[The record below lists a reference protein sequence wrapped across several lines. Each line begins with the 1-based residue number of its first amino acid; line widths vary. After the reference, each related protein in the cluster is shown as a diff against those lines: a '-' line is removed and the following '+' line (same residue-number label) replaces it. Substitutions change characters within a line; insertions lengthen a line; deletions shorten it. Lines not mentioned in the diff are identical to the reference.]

1 MFGGSFL
8 TFIRIGWGV
17 VTAVFVILM
26 IWKSVIGV
34 PEDSFVIFRAA
45 QRQAE
50 SQHQA
55 IVARVDRL
63 TRLAKYC
70 GFVPADTHLFA
81 TSLGL
86 LLISGAVW
94 VYRGIVAVN
103 GGRTP

>member
-1 MFGGSFL
+1 VCGASFL
-8 TFIRIGWGV
+8 TFIWIGWSV
-17 VTAVFVILM
+17 VTPAFVVLM

-34 PEDSFVIFRAA
+34 SEDSFVIFGAA

-50 SQHQA
+50 SHHRA
-55 IVARVDRL
+55 IVARADRL

-70 GFVPADTHLFA
+70 GFA
-81 TSLGL
+81 SLGL

>member
-1 MFGGSFL
+1 MFGASFL
-8 TFIRIGWGV
+8 TIIWIGWGV
-17 VTAVFVILM
+17 VTAVFVVPM

-34 PEDSFVIFRAA
+34 PEDSFVIFGAA

-50 SQHQA
+50 SQHRA
-55 IVARVDRL
+55 IVARADRL

-70 GFVPADTHLFA
+70 GFA
-81 TSLGL
+81 SLGL